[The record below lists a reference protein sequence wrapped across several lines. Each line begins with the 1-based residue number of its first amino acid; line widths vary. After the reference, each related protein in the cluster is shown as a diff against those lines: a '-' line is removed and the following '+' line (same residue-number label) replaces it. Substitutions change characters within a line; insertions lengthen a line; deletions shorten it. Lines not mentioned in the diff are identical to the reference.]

1 MDLVDGILQKFTFV
15 RRLQRQIAR
24 LEAENRRLIAD
35 SAEWRRFFPPGHFYS
50 PLPSSAEIATAF
62 ARGGFGPPF
71 PGVDLNEAEQHA
83 LLEKFADYYPAQ
95 PFPEEPTPG
104 WRFHLGN
111 PSYGHFDA
119 IMLYCMLRHLGPK
132 RIIEVGSGFS
142 SAAMLELNERV
153 FGGSM
158 ELTFI
163 DPDMSR
169 LRPLLR
175 PGDETRVKLI
185 EACVQDVPLGAFA
198 GLEAGD
204 VLFIDSSHVSK
215 IGSDVNHLFFQV
227 LPVLRAG
234 VHIHIH
240 DIATNLEYPR
250 QWLEEGRAWNE
261 QYLLRAFLMYNRA
274 FKVTFLSAWL
284 FDSRND
290 FFRERLP
297 LCVGSGGGQMWLRKI
312 AAD

>member
-1 MDLVDGILQKFTFV
+1 MVDGILQKFTFV
-15 RRLQRQIAR
+15 RRLQRHIAR
-24 LEAENRRLIAD
+24 LEAENSRLNAK
-35 SAEWRRFFPPGHFYS
+35 SAEWRKFSPPGHFYS
-50 PLPSSAEIATAF
+50 PLPSSSEIATAF

-71 PGVDLNEAEQHA
+71 PGVDLNEAGQQA
-83 LLEKFADYYPAQ
+83 LLEKFADYYPEQ
-95 PFPEEPTPG
+95 PFPEEPAPG
-104 WRFHLGN
+104 GRFHLRN

-132 RIIEVGSGFS
+132 RIIEVGSGYS

-185 EACVQDVPLGAFA
+185 ESCVQDVPLAAFA
-198 GLEAGD
+198 ALEAGD

-227 LPVLRAG
+227 LPVLRVG

-274 FKVTFLSAWL
+274 FEVTLLSAWL
-284 FDSRND
+284 FDTRND

-297 LCVGSGGGQMWLRKI
+297 LCTRSGGGQMWLRKT
-312 AAD
+312 APG